1 MNSNALTLRQNV
13 CIYISGWILT
23 VASASSPQIH
33 SARQGL
39 NSSTWKQ
46 TDDGRVKASCALWA
60 APSSKQSI
68 PVLWR
73 GSDNLYVGRR
83 RIFCFPAR
91 LWSLM
96 KLCFLFLPSCP
107 VCCMIHNSSFSSSL
121 YDFIVFYKKQKLK
134 ETQQTLR
141 VKAQLAFF
149 LPPSVGSLGSPLV
162 FNKLMFSFCINT
174 ASKLAAGWL
183 TWKRPYYRWFHK
195 PALFVSWTRTFYTL
209 LPAS

>member
-1 MNSNALTLRQNV
+1 MNSNALTPRQNV

-60 APSSKQSI
+60 ALSSEQSI

-73 GSDNLYVGRR
+73 GSDNLCVGRC

-121 YDFIVFYKKQKLK
+121 YDFIVFYKKKKNNKLK

-149 LPPSVGSLGSPLV
+149 SASERWVLGVPT
-162 FNKLMFSFCINT
+162 SFQTSWC
-174 ASKLAAGWL
+174 S
-183 TWKRPYYRWFHK
+183 
-195 PALFVSWTRTFYTL
+195 LFVSTL
-209 LPAS
+209 LQS

>member
-1 MNSNALTLRQNV
+1 MTAV
-13 CIYISGWILT
+13 
-23 VASASSPQIH
+23 
-33 SARQGL
+33 
-39 NSSTWKQ
+39 
-46 TDDGRVKASCALWA
+46 
-60 APSSKQSI
+60 SK
-68 PVLWR
+68 PAVPC
-73 GSDNLYVGRR
+73 GRR
-83 RIFCFPAR
+83 RRPSKVSPSCEGGATISTSAGVGSSVFLPDFGV
-91 LWSLM
+91 LWSSA
-96 KLCFLFLPSCP
+96 FSSCP

-121 YDFIVFYKKQKLK
+121 YDFIVFYRKTKKNKLK

-162 FNKLMFSFCINT
+162 FNKLTFSFCINT

-195 PALFVSWTRTFYTL
+195 PALFVSWTQTFYTL